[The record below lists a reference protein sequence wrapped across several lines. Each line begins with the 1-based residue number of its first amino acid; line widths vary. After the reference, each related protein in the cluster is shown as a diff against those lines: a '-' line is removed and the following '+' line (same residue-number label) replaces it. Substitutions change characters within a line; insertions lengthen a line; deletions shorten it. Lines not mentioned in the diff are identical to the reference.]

1 MTASVVLKPLS
12 KLSPA
17 EEAAWNAF
25 RHGDRVLAS
34 PYFALGYLRA
44 METARPGIEVL
55 CWHDGDTPTGFL
67 PLRRAALGLAR
78 PVGGPMDDLHGL
90 IAPADHSLD
99 ICEAM
104 RSVGLGGYAFSAS
117 PYTQVRHGLKGH
129 CGEGN
134 HIIDLSAGP
143 DTYFAQRGA
152 ASRSFKRLRSK
163 ARRLIED
170 PSVEVRH
177 DTQDPAAFGRMI
189 ELKQLAFAE
198 AGYFDLFSLDWPRK
212 ALEAIAAS
220 DAPEARGVLS
230 TLHMDGRLAAV
241 TFNMRSEDVL
251 HYWFPAYEPD
261 LADSQAGNALL
272 FSLVDW
278 AAAEGIHEI
287 HLGLGAAQYKVMMG
301 SYAMPVRI
309 GETTVGGSAKLFST
323 FAEKARDLEDQGG
336 FALPAKLVR
345 KFDRVCLA
353 GTLRA

>member
-1 MTASVVLKPLS
+1 MPASIILKPLS
-12 KLSPA
+12 DLSPD
-17 EEAAWNAF
+17 ELEAWQAF
-25 RHGDRVLAS
+25 RRDDRALAS

-44 METARPGIEVL
+44 VEKARPGIEVL
-55 CWHDGDTPTGFL
+55 CWSDGATPTGFL

-78 PVGGPMDDLHGL
+78 PVGGPMDDLHGV
-90 IAPADHSLD
+90 IAPAGQTLD
-99 ICEAM
+99 IPQAM
-104 RSVGLGGYAFSAS
+104 RSVGLGGYAFSAA
-117 PYTQVRHGLKGH
+117 PYTQVRHGLIGH

-163 ARRLIED
+163 ARRLIKD
-170 PSVEVRH
+170 QGVEVRH
-177 DTQDPAAFGRMI
+177 DTHDPAAFNRMI
-189 ELKQLAFAE
+189 ELKQLALAE
-198 AGYFDLFSLDWPRK
+198 AGHLDLFSLDWPRK

-220 DAPEARGVLS
+220 TATDARGVLS

-278 AAAEGIHEI
+278 AAAEGIREI

-309 GETTVGGSAKLFST
+309 GETAVGRGAKLFST
-323 FAEKARDLEDQGG
+323 FAAKARRLENRGG
-336 FALPAKLVR
+336 FALPAKLAR

>member
-1 MTASVVLKPLS
+1 MPTSIVLKPLS
-12 KLSPA
+12 DLSPV
-17 EEAAWNAF
+17 ELDAWQAF
-25 RHGDRVLAS
+25 RRDDHALAS
-34 PYFALGYLRA
+34 PYFAVGYLKA
-44 METARPGIEVL
+44 METARPGVQIV
-55 CWHDGDTPTGFL
+55 CWRDGETPTGFL

-78 PVGGPMDDLHGL
+78 PVGGPMDDLHGV
-90 IAPADHSLD
+90 IAPAGQAFD
-99 ICEAM
+99 IKAAM
-104 RSVGLGGYAFSAS
+104 REVGLGGYAFSAT
-117 PYTQVRHGLKGH
+117 PYTQVRHSLVGH

-134 HIIDLSAGP
+134 HIIDLSSGSDA
-143 DTYFAQRGA
+143 YFAQRGE

-177 DTQDPAAFGRMI
+177 DVKDPAAFDRMI
-189 ELKQLAFAE
+189 ELKKMAFAE

-212 ALEAIAAS
+212 ALEAIASSEAS
-220 DAPEARGVLS
+220 DARGVLS
-230 TLHMDGRLAAV
+230 TLHMGGRMAAV

-278 AAAEGIHEI
+278 AAAEGIREI

-309 GETTVGGSAKLFST
+309 GETPVSGSAKLFST
-323 FAEKARDLEDQGG
+323 FAARARDMEEAGG
-336 FALPAKLVR
+336 FALPAKLAR